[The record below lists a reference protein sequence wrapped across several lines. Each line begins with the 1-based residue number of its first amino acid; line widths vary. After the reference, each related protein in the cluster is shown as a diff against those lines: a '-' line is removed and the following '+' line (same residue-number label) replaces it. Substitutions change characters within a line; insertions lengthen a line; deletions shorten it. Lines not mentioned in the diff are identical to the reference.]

1 MSPSP
6 PMVVTLLTTAGQL
19 ASFRLQLQRYEE
31 LAQAV
36 AHGMAIGH
44 QAHCLMAARWEEG
57 WERSISDWRLEL
69 GINDPADGAA
79 YGLACLEMRL
89 MAPPAE
95 PLSQLLLFDPPDIRL
110 HCLSAAPV
118 L

>member
-1 MSPSP
+1 M
-6 PMVVTLLTTAGQL
+6 LLTTAGQL

-44 QAHCLMAARWEEG
+44 QAHCLVAARWEEG

-69 GINDPADGAA
+69 GISDPADGRA
-79 YGLACLEMRL
+79 YGLA
-89 MAPPAE
+89 
-95 PLSQLLLFDPPDIRL
+95 
-110 HCLSAAPV
+110 V
-118 L
+118 

>member
-1 MSPSP
+1 MRALGVAAERSNTNLAQPQANGACCQRDQTEAAAL
-6 PMVVTLLTTAGQL
+6 VVQL
-19 ASFRLQLQRYEE
+19 ERYEE

-44 QAHCLMAARWEEG
+44 QAQCLMAARWEEG

-79 YGLACLEMRL
+79 YGLA
-89 MAPPAE
+89 A
-95 PLSQLLLFDPPDIRL
+95 
-110 HCLSAAPV
+110 
-118 L
+118 